1 VKWTLVLLAAT
12 AYAQEPTFKTKAHEV
27 VVPVSVMTKLN
38 KPVENLRA
46 EDFEILSDERPQQV
60 RMILR
65 DSTPLPIYAVLVLQ
79 VGEGIEPALAKIKKT
94 ASVVSSYITNDMDI
108 GVPSLAAVVTAGDE
122 VKIAQGF
129 TADPNILGDAFA
141 KLTATGSSSRLIDGV
156 NLACDLLAGRKDP
169 ARRVIV
175 HISESRDLGSKS
187 SFSEAVI
194 KAQRNDVVI
203 YTISYS
209 AFTTAFTQ
217 KASDRPEPPSEP
229 GLYDPDN
236 HGGVNLLVI
245 PMLVARLAKTNV
257 AQAFSESTGGSH
269 EKFTT
274 LHGLERQLTVIGTEI
289 HNRYILAFTPPE
301 SATAG
306 YHEIS
311 VRIRRSG
318 DFRVH
323 ARAGY
328 WSNPK

>member
-1 VKWTLVLLAAT
+1 MKWALVILAAT

-46 EDFEILSDERPQQV
+46 EDFEVLSDERPQQV
-60 RMILR
+60 RMVLR
-65 DSTPLPIYAVLVLQ
+65 DSTPLPIYAVIVLQ
-79 VGEGIEPALAKIKKT
+79 IGGAVEPALAKVKKT

-108 GVPSLAAVVTAGDE
+108 GVPSMTAVVTVGDE
-122 VKIAQGF
+122 VKTAQRF
-129 TADPNILGDAFA
+129 TADPDILGDAFA
-141 KLTATGSSSRLIDGV
+141 KLAATGSSSRLIDGV
-156 NLACDLLAGRKDP
+156 SLACDLLAEKKDP

-175 HISESRDLGSKS
+175 LISESRDLGSKGN
-187 SFSEAVI
+187 FSEAVI
-194 KAQRNDVVI
+194 KAQRTDVAI

-209 AFTTAFTQ
+209 AFTTAFTER
-217 KASDRPEPPSEP
+217 ASDSPEPPSEP

-236 HGGVNLLVI
+236 HGGMNLLAI
-245 PMLVARLAKTNV
+245 PMLLARLAKTNV
-257 AQAFSESTGGSH
+257 AQAFAQSTGGSH

-274 LHGLERQLTVIGTEI
+274 LHGLETKLTVIGAEI
-289 HNRYILAFTPPE
+289 HNRYVLAFTPPE
-301 SATAG
+301 SPTPG

-311 VRIRRSG
+311 VRIRRPG

-328 WSNPK
+328 WENPK